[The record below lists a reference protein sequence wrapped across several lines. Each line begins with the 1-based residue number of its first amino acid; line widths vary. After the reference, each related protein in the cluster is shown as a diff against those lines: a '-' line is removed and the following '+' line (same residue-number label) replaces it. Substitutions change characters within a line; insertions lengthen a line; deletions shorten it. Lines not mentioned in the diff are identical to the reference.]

1 MRQSP
6 LLHKVLS
13 DITWEKHKAQL
24 DMSHIWNKSQYM
36 SCIRQT
42 SVEHER
48 LL

>member
-13 DITWEKHKAQL
+13 DTIWEKYKAQL
-24 DMSHIWNKSQYM
+24 DMSHIWNKCQYM

-42 SVEHER
+42 SVEYER